1 MMIMKWRAWTT
12 LFPLQERYLL
22 LKNLVQFVSMHML
35 GVADACSCNS
45 AESNH
50 PCDAVISAI
59 TFNVNYLSL
68 KLNFCPSHA
77 LRSTT
82 SASLLHCQTSGGSF
96 AEKERCQKTAAS
108 VIYWRISAY
117 CSAFNLSVGKHTG
130 ARRNWW
136 SCKCLSSIWVKS
148 LKQ

>member
-1 MMIMKWRAWTT
+1 
-12 LFPLQERYLL
+12 
-22 LKNLVQFVSMHML
+22 ML

-82 SASLLHCQTSGGSF
+82 SASLLHCQTSGGLF
-96 AEKERCQKTAAS
+96 AEKERCQKL
-108 VIYWRISAY
+108 V
-117 CSAFNLSVGKHTG
+117 L
-130 ARRNWW
+130 
-136 SCKCLSSIWVKS
+136 L
-148 LKQ
+148 